1 MTEQNSA
8 IQLQKFR
15 ETLVASHGEFQAAL
29 PSQIPVE
36 RFARTIVTAVQM
48 EPKLLAAD
56 RRSLV
61 AACMKAAQDGLLLDG
76 REAGLSLYNDRASNC
91 QTVAYMPMVNGI
103 LKKIRQ
109 SGEIS
114 SIRAHVVYKGD
125 EFNFQ
130 LGDDESIFHKPNLAK
145 QGDPIA
151 AYAIAKFKDGDIQRE
166 VMSLAE
172 IEKIR
177 AKATGIGKACWASS
191 WGEMAKKTVI
201 RRLSKRLPTSNDLG
215 ADRDTID
222 TVVPASFE
230 EMTPPSLQPAI
241 TVEDLN
247 HQIAAAQ
254 ESATPEP
261 EPASEADSQAPNS
274 EPAPSSPN
282 LKASSPDLGPSPLT
296 LEPPSGPEQPTPA
309 TEPGTVERLPQ
320 GRTIVAAAAQ
330 PASAPAPAT
339 PAAGRRSTPAPVR
352 RSGPAAAPGAEA
364 PLPGLD

>member
-1 MTEQNSA
+1 MTESSPA

-114 SIRAHVVYKGD
+114 SIRAHVVCEGD
-125 EFNFQ
+125 EFDFE
-130 LGDDESIFHKPNLAK
+130 LGDDERISHKPKLAE
-145 QGDPIA
+145 QGQPIA

-222 TVVPASFE
+222 TVVPSIE

-247 HQIAAAQ
+247 HQIAAAR
-254 ESATPEP
+254 ESPTPEP
-261 EPASEADSQAPNS
+261 EPPAPNS
-274 EPAPSSPN
+274 EAPP
-282 LKASSPDLGPSPLT
+282 SSPDLGPSTLT
-296 LEPPSGPEQPTPA
+296 LEPTSDPAQPAPA
-309 TEPGTVERLPQ
+309 VEPGTAERPPQ
-320 GRTIVAAAAQ
+320 GRATVAADSQ
-330 PASAPAPAT
+330 PAPAPAALS
-339 PAAGRRSTPAPVR
+339 PGRRSAPAPVR
-352 RSGPAAAPGAEA
+352 RSGSAAASAVEALIQAE
-364 PLPGLD
+364 LVD